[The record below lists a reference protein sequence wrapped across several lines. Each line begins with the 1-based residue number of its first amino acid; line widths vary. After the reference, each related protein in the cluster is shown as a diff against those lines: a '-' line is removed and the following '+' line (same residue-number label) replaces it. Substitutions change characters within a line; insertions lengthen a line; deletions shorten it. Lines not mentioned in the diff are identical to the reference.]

1 MQILCLC
8 LLWSLGLLWMMRL
21 FLFWDFLWGSKAVV
35 HWSMSM
41 FNKTLF
47 MPELGLHFL
56 SYKKMALAVTCSM
69 FSKYSTVTI
78 TQLGWIVRIGSELR
92 MNPCWQSRDYCTRL
106 KVLLPFLF
114 IFKLTFGVRFVSRC
128 FGNAFGANISLWD
141 KQSASCVG
149 HFFGS

>member
-1 MQILCLC
+1 
-8 LLWSLGLLWMMRL
+8 
-21 FLFWDFLWGSKAVV
+21 
-35 HWSMSM
+35 MSM
-41 FNKTLF
+41 FNKTLC

-106 KVLLPFLF
+106 KVPLPFLF